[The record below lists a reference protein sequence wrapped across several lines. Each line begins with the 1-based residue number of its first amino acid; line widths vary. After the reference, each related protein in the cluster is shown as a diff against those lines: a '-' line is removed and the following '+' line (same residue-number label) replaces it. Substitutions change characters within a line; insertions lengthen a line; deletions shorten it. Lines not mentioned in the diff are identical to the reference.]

1 MNMEVVGLETIGGE
15 RGKARVMKYRISIVE
30 ILRFLKQ
37 FFSYKELSRII
48 GINETTLCRYIR
60 GNSIPSFEQAQYIW
74 SKLNEE
80 LDISS
85 LILRSINLSSE
96 GFLEY
101 LDILTN
107 PTILKVL
114 SSKLYLE
121 LSGYR
126 ITKIVTKDS
135 VILSLAT
142 ALSMYLNTNLFIVS
156 DKVPLTKDYIVEH
169 VVEPPD
175 KIRTIYIP
183 RVLAR
188 RREEAIVIWDVIK
201 DLNEILAVVRGLEKN
216 KMYINFIFSLVIMGE
231 KPLSDDR
238 LQVKYLLKI

>member
-1 MNMEVVGLETIGGE
+1 METVNLETIGGE

-37 FFSYKELSRII
+37 FFSYKELSRIV

-60 GNSIPSFEQAQYIW
+60 GSNIPSFEQAQYIW

-85 LILRSINLSSE
+85 LILKGINISSE

-101 LDILTN
+101 LNILTN
-107 PTILKVL
+107 PIILKVL

-135 VILSLAT
+135 IILSLAT
-142 ALSMYLNTNLFIVS
+142 VLSMHLNAGLFIIS
-156 DKVPLTKDYIVEH
+156 DKAPLTRDYIVEH

-175 KIRTIYIP
+175 KIKTIYIP
-183 RVLAR
+183 RILAR
-188 RREEAIVIWDVIK
+188 KREEVVIIWDIIK

-216 KMYINFIFSLVIMGE
+216 KMYIHLVFSLIVMGE
-231 KPLSDDR
+231 KPLSENK